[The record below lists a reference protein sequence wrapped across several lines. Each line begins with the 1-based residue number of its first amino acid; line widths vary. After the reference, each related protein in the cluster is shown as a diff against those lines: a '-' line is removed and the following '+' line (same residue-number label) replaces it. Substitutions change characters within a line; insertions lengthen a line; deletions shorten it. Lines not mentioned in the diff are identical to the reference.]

1 MVEVHGRRQVLRAA
15 AVTGVAAAVGG
26 TAALAGPVAAAA
38 GEDTA
43 AAGGRKRRIGVLVYD
58 RMTLL
63 DAIGPAEVLSRL
75 PGHSVSLI
83 GRRRG
88 DVRGDTRHGAVVAD
102 YRIDEVDHLDILLV
116 PGGSGRGATAVVEHE
131 PTMRWIRHIDARSTW
146 TTSVCTGS
154 LILAYAGLL
163 QGHRA
168 TTYWSAKD
176 ELNAKGAVYVP
187 ERFVRS
193 GKYVTAAG
201 VSAGIDMGL
210 YLSALLADDTTA
222 KAVQLAL
229 EYDPQPPFDTGS
241 PDKAGPELQQLA
253 MRLLLQSQH

>member
-1 MVEVHGRRQVLRAA
+1 MAGVLAA
-15 AVTGVAAAVGG
+15 TGVAAEG
-26 TAALAGPVAAAA
+26 AGV
-38 GEDTA
+38 
-43 AAGGRKRRIGVLVYD
+43 AGGRKRRIGVLVFD

-63 DAIGPAEVLSRL
+63 DAVGPAEVLSRL
-75 PGHSVSLI
+75 PNTEVKLI

-88 DVRGDTRHGAVVAD
+88 EVRGDTGHGALIAD
-102 YRIDEVDHLDILLV
+102 LRIDDVDRLDVLLV
-116 PGGSGRGATAVVEHE
+116 PGGSGAAGTAVVEHE
-131 PTMRWIRHIDARSTW
+131 PTMRWIRHIDRHTTW

-163 QGHRA
+163 VGREA

-176 ELNAKGAVYVP
+176 VLAEKGAVYVP
-187 ERFVRS
+187 QRWVRS

-210 YLSALLADDTTA
+210 YLAAALTDDTTA

-241 PDKAGPELQQLA
+241 PDKAGPELQELA
-253 MRLLLQSQH
+253 MRLLLESQR

>member
-1 MVEVHGRRQVLRAA
+1 MQGRRQVLRAA
-15 AVTGVAAAVGG
+15 VAGVVATAVTAG
-26 TAALAGPVAAAA
+26 TATAEGAEDPRVGAEEDRGAAPA
-38 GEDTA
+38 
-43 AAGGRKRRIGVLVYD
+43 RRIGILVYD

-63 DAIGPAEVLSRL
+63 DAVGPAEVLSRL
-75 PGHSVSLI
+75 PGTSVSLI

-88 DVRGDTRHGAVVAD
+88 PVRGDTGHGALVAD
-102 YRIDEVDHLDILLV
+102 LRTDDVDRLDVLLV
-116 PGGSGRGATAVVEHE
+116 PGGSGAGATAVVEHE

-163 QGHRA
+163 RGREA

-176 ELNAKGAVYVP
+176 VLATKGAVYVP
-187 ERFVRS
+187 QRWVRS

-201 VSAGIDMGL
+201 VSAGIDMGIWL
-210 YLSALLADDTTA
+210 AAALTDDTTA
-222 KAVQLAL
+222 QAVQLAL

-241 PDKAGPELQQLA
+241 PDKAGPELQRLA
-253 MRLLLQSQH
+253 LLLLAQSQQ